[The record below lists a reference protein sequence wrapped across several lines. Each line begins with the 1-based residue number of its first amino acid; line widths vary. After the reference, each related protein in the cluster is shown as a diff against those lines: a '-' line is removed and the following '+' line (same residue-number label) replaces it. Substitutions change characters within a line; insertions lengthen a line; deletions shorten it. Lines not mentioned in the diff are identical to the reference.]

1 MKFTSRVYQG
11 FLLVCAL
18 GVLLTVP
25 ALHAQQTLGSINGT
39 ITDSTGAAIPDA
51 NVVVTNNGTEL
62 TRSAKSRRNGFFQIL
77 NLPIGTYRV
86 QVQHFGFQRSS
97 FAAIR
102 VQQGLATTIPVTLKV
117 GSTATT
123 VHVNANPM
131 LNATDT
137 TNGYTL
143 DKAQIAAT
151 PLPTGSFT
159 GLAVLAPGTS
169 ADLSGGTGTDQGL
182 GNRNI
187 MANGQRATDNSIR
200 VNGVDVTNLFNGLS
214 ASDLGSQRY
223 QFGIGEGNK
232 VGGQSQDSNSIYG
245 SAGNALAS
253 PPPDF
258 INELQV
264 NTSMYDASQG
274 QTSGAHIDVST
285 GTGTNQLHGSLYGT
299 YGSNSFDAV
308 PYFYKQDI
316 ALGTL
321 NSAYSDPALHKW
333 IAGGTL
339 GGPIMKNKLFFFIGY
354 QHLYTS
360 DQFGGVSQMQVPYG
374 LTDDRSMAGIEN
386 ALASFY
392 QASNSKFRALKTAP
406 NPTAVAILQAKLPDG
421 QYLIPSVE
429 NPATA
434 LTNLE
439 NGNPDASLLGTSI
452 FKGNQAVADL
462 DYNVTATDHMS
473 AKYYY
478 QLTPSISPYGMS
490 NVSGFPQYGDAGAQV
505 FSLSNSTVLG
515 SRVNWVQRIG
525 FSRQKAFND
534 FHSALGASAIGM
546 QLPGTDLFPGLTLKD
561 FASKLSSASSLKVGP
576 ATPFFD
582 AGFFENRVSP
592 SSDAMF
598 LLGNHTVSVGF
609 NYSYNQLNIRNNED
623 GHTQLTTSNFPSFL
637 EGNIHN
643 GTILEG
649 QTARHLRSNDVGAY
663 VMDKW
668 QVRNNVSITAGLRYD
683 YNGPFHETKGLLF
696 NFDPSLYSASDA
708 AVTNSGFI
716 VAGNNKQYGTP
727 GVSDSTLKG
736 RQWGVAP
743 RVGIAWSPKEF
754 NNRVVWRAGAGI
766 YYDRGEY
773 FQYLSP
779 PAGQGISGPFG
790 MTEEAPFAAYTNANG
805 NLSSPFSG
813 GLTAP
818 TTPAELAAT
827 LPSIDKIEQ
836 DCTGAN
842 IYNGT
847 TLSGYNCRQIP
858 AIIGNY
864 NIHNVLPY
872 TENWTL
878 DFEWQPANN
887 LSIDIGYVGNRG
899 KHSIL
904 PLPFNEPRIAT
915 PGNPINGQQYSY
927 GVQTLSTQYDATGT
941 PYINKYE
948 PYDSFSGGNV
958 DLRVPYV
965 GYDPNSTSFTSAGI
979 SSYDA
984 LQAHVEKRMSN
995 NFQFGAS
1002 YTYSHTL
1009 DEQSD
1014 LGLFFTGDNPENLR
1028 SSYADSDFDR
1038 TNVITFNYL
1047 VHLPNLVKNQGN
1059 WLGYLTN
1066 HWSLM
1071 GLTVLESGE
1080 PYSVYDYSGSV
1091 GNQYFGSN
1099 ISLLNPVLP
1108 LKPGIQPKQALT
1120 GHSGAMGQADP
1131 QLSALK
1137 AADFEVPLVN
1147 PGENGAPPCDTT
1159 TAGGNAGPGGGPLCD
1174 VFETKFIPGQRNIFR
1189 QSFQKRADITLEKD
1203 LKIRDRYNLT
1213 YQFEVFNLTNTP
1225 SFDVPNNDIVLSP
1238 SYLEMLSP
1246 NDPNYPYA
1254 NGTQVQP
1261 YANGN
1266 VTTPSGTGSCQGS
1279 SQACAYELYSV
1290 PGARSNKLGV
1300 VQNTEGSARIIEMQ
1314 MHLTF

>member
-18 GVLLTVP
+18 GVLWTVP

>member
-1 MKFTSRVYQG
+1 MKLTSRVYQG

-25 ALHAQQTLGSINGT
+25 ALYAQQTLGSINGT

-62 TRSAKSRRNGFFQIL
+62 TRSTKSRKNGFFQIL
-77 NLPIGTYRV
+77 NLPIGTYKV

-117 GSTATT
+117 GSTAMTI
-123 VHVNANPM
+123 HVNANPM

-253 PPPDF
+253 PPPNF

-321 NSAYSDPALHKW
+321 SSAFSNPALHKW

-339 GGPIMKNKLFFFIGY
+339 GGPIKKNKLFFFIGY

-360 DQFGGVSQMQVPYG
+360 DQFGGVSQMQVPFG
-374 LTDDRSMAGIEN
+374 LTDDRSMVGIEN
-386 ALASFY
+386 ALASY
-392 QASNSKFRALKTAP
+392 YTASNARFKALKTAP
-406 NPTAVAILQAKLPDG
+406 NPTAIAILQAKLPDG
-421 QYLIPSVE
+421 QYLIPSVQ

-462 DYNVTATDHMS
+462 DYNATATDHMS

-505 FSLSNSTVLG
+505 FSLTNSTVLG

-534 FHSALGASAIGM
+534 FHSELGASAIGM

-561 FASKLSSASSLKVGP
+561 FASKLSGAGSLRVGP

-637 EGNIHN
+637 SGSIHD

-649 QTARHLRSNDVGAY
+649 QTARHLRSNDMGAY

-716 VAGNNKQYGTP
+716 VAGNNKQFGTP

-743 RVGIAWSPKEF
+743 RVGIAWAPKEF

-813 GLTAP
+813 GLAAP

-827 LPSIDKIEQ
+827 LPSVDKIEQ

-878 DFEWQPANN
+878 DFQWQPANN

-927 GVQTLSTQYDATGT
+927 GVQTLSTQYDATST

-984 LQAHVEKRMSN
+984 LQAHVEKRMAN

-1028 SSYADSDFDR
+1028 SSYANSDFDR

-1047 VHLPNLVKNQGN
+1047 LNLPNLVKNQGN

-1066 HWSLM
+1066 NWSLM

-1108 LKPGIQPKQALT
+1108 LKPGIRPKQALT

-1137 AADFEVPLVN
+1137 ASDFEVPLVN

-1174 VFETKFIPGQRNIFR
+1174 VFETDFVPGQRNIFR
-1189 QSFQKRADITLEKD
+1189 QSFQKRADITLQKD
-1203 LKIRDRYNLT
+1203 LKIRNRYNLT

-1225 SFDVPNNDIVLSP
+1225 SFDVPNNNIVLSS

-1261 YANGN
+1261 YANSK
-1266 VTTPSGTGSCQGS
+1266 VATPNGTASCQGS
-1279 SQACAYELYSV
+1279 AQACAYELYSV

-1300 VQNTEGSARIIEMQ
+1300 VENTEGSARIIEMQ